1 MLINCLIDR
10 FVKPGERLIG
20 IGMLAN
26 IIPIN
31 ILQVVNERFC
41 IEGLSDYASI
51 IFFWST
57 RGDACIIL
65 IFLQHNTVVSENCE
79 KSKQILPATRSK
91 MYKVDKSG
99 NILGT

>member
-20 IGMLAN
+20 IGVLAN

-41 IEGLSDYASI
+41 IEGLSDYIYASI
-51 IFFWST
+51 IF
-57 RGDACIIL
+57 
-65 IFLQHNTVVSENCE
+65 
-79 KSKQILPATRSK
+79 
-91 MYKVDKSG
+91 SG
-99 NILGT
+99 APGVMLA